1 MKIIITGGASGLGEA
16 ITRRIASACP
26 DSDLHIT
33 YNNSQSNAIK
43 LSTEFKNITSHKC
56 NFSNIVEVDKFVAQI
71 NGINPDVLINNAN
84 TTPFLQKHFH
94 KSKPEDYLAGFEND
108 ILPLIKITGES
119 ILCFRKKKFGKII
132 NISTAALVGKPPVGS
147 SVYIANKA
155 YLEALSRSWA
165 TENIGSNITSN
176 CIAPS
181 MMATSLTN
189 GIDERLLNGIVS
201 NHPLKQLLP
210 VNDVADTVLFFILSS
225 QNINGAILT
234 LNAGMDIR

>member
-1 MKIIITGGASGLGEA
+1 MKILVTGGASGLGES

-26 DSDLHIT
+26 EYDLHIT

-43 LSTEFKNITSHKC
+43 LATEFKNITAHKC
-56 NFSNIVEVDKFVAQI
+56 NFSNIVEVDEFVSEI
-71 NGINPDVLINNAN
+71 SSINPDVLINNAN
-84 TTPFLQKHFH
+84 TSPFLGKHFH
-94 KSKPEDYLAGFEND
+94 KSLPEDYLTGFEHC

-119 ILCFRKKKFGKII
+119 IRCFRKKKFGKII

-165 TENIGSNITSN
+165 TENISSNITSN

-189 GIDERLLNGIVS
+189 GIDERVLNEIVS
-201 NHPLKQLLP
+201 NHPLKKLLP
-210 VNDVADTVLFFILSS
+210 VDDVADAVLFFIRSS
-225 QNINGAILT
+225 QHTNGTILT
-234 LNAGMDIR
+234 MNAGMDLR